1 MKKLFTILFCILAL
15 LALIFTILKI
25 KQNTANT
32 KISKLTVIAYTLIPN
47 NKGEAAFKNVTELQK
62 YVDMVS
68 KNGGGIVHIP
78 EGTFYFKVNPYDRK
92 KNWVKT
98 GNDCHYAIWCKDNVL
113 IEGEGID
120 KTILKPY
127 GTYPHGLNMFNYT
140 VTFDENDTGNSP
152 IYLDNADFRNFTIN
166 SDEEQYQNP
175 QSSDYRAMGKG
186 FMMVPIKNCDWENI
200 KVMNTD
206 GTGFGVD
213 LPINC
218 TITNCIAIGCGKA
231 ATENDVGA
239 SGFGIGTG
247 LTNEE
252 SMVISNCTSISNK
265 KYGYFF
271 ENQTR
276 FGRFNKQPSQASTSD
291 GYVVINCKASG
302 NLYDFGGARANDVV
316 YENCI
321 SSGTPRAS
329 SVFYE
334 KHSFNTYHTGIK
346 IDSNSSSSKSISW
359 ANSIGLIQDIENNS
373 KLTIADSILYLYK
386 YSGMPGKIVKWS
398 NGNVANKLKS
408 QYFDIKE
415 SNTYFDALEWAVNS
429 KIITPNENPNN
440 ICTKGAFINILS
452 NYSDNDISSKDLG
465 IEKNIIDKDN
475 LNSDTPLAKT
485 DLINYL
491 YKYNS
496 SKGTKFNIKYYLLG
510 GKINQP
516 NKTYYISGKDSFT
529 LNNPTKEGYVFV
541 GWTGSISDE
550 YSENNY
556 IPIKNINISINDS
569 GNKVFT
575 ANWIPIKNE

>member
-1 MKKLFTILFCILAL
+1 MKKHFILLFCIFVLFT
-15 LALIFTILKI
+15 LIFSII
-25 KQNTANT
+25 KQNTTDIKILKSTITAN
-32 KISKLTVIAYTLIPN
+32 TLIPDD
-47 NKGEAAFKNVTELQK
+47 KGDSAFKNVTELQK

-78 EGTFYFKVNPYDRK
+78 EGTYYFKVDPNDRE

-98 GNDCHYAIWCKDNVL
+98 GNDCHYAIWCKNNVL

-140 VTFDENDTGNSP
+140 VTFDENETGNPP
-152 IYLDNADFRNFTIN
+152 IYLENADFKNFTIN
-166 SDEEQYQNP
+166 SDEEQYINP

-186 FMMVPIKNCDWENI
+186 FMMVPIKNCDWENV

-218 TITNCIAIGCGKA
+218 TISNCTAIGCGKA

-247 LTNEE
+247 LTNDE
-252 SMVISNCTSISNK
+252 SMVISNCISIDNK

-276 FGRFNKQPSQASTSD
+276 FGRFNKQPSQASTSE

-321 SSGTPRAS
+321 SSGIPRAS

-334 KHSFNTYHTGIK
+334 KHSFNTYHTGIQ
-346 IDSNSSSSKSISW
+346 IDSNTSSNESISW
-359 ANSIGLIQDIENNS
+359 ANSIGLIQNVENDSN
-373 KLTIADSILYLYK
+373 LTIAESILYLYK
-386 YSGMPGKIVKWS
+386 YCGMPGEIVKWS

-408 QYFDIKE
+408 KYFGIKE
-415 SNTYFDALEWAVNS
+415 NNIYFDALEWAANS

-440 ICTKGAFINILS
+440 ICTKGAFINILM
-452 NYSDNDISSKDLG
+452 NYTGITASFIDWG
-465 IEKNIIDKDN
+465 IEKGIIDKDN
-475 LNSDTPLAKT
+475 FNSNSPLTKIE
-485 DLINYL
+485 LINYL
-491 YKYNS
+491 YKYNN

-510 GKINQP
+510 GKMNRP
-516 NKTYYISGKDSFT
+516 NKTSYIAGQDSFT
-529 LNNPTKEGYVFV
+529 LSNPAKEGYVFA
-541 GWTGSISDE
+541 GWTGSIS
-550 YSENNY
+550 NNY
-556 IPIKNINISINDS
+556 SIDNYTPIKEVTISANDT

-575 ANWIPIKNE
+575 ANWIPLKNE